1 MASADPKRI
10 IVTESRCHACNDH
23 TFVVHHQTFPELRM
37 EAMSAE
43 RAARYVANR
52 LEDAIH
58 IVADAVHREA
68 VRLAIDDLRA
78 FVDREVAIR
87 LGRDVHGHPIRS

>member
-43 RAARYVANR
+43 RAARYLANR

-58 IVADAVHREA
+58 IVADAAPAR
-68 VRLAIDDLRA
+68 
-78 FVDREVAIR
+78 
-87 LGRDVHGHPIRS
+87 RSGWRSTTSEPSWTER